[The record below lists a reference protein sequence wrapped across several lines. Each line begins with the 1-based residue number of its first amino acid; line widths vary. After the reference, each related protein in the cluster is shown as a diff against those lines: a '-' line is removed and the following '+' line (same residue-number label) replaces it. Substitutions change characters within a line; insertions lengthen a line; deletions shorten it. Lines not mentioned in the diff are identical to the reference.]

1 MIQKVYQLKI
11 RGFDCENSYFH
22 FTTEN
27 KITSRLSIVVQYL
40 KQSTSSKQP
49 YKRCLTLANMISL
62 IFKLYISGNISLIT
76 P

>member
-27 KITSRLSIVVQYL
+27 KITSRLSIVVFKAIHQL
-40 KQSTSSKQP
+40 KTALQALPNFGKHD
-49 YKRCLTLANMISL
+49 
-62 IFKLYISGNISLIT
+62 
-76 P
+76 